1 MLPRRTRH
9 AAVLC
14 LGLALLAGRA
24 TAADGLA
31 VDPADSRLAARPDL
45 LERLT
50 ATAHGYFRFV
60 NAAFAGE
67 ACRLFSDVAS
77 SMPEVNLHG
86 DAHVE
91 QYAVTSL
98 GRGLTDFDD
107 CTRGKAVIDLVRFGS
122 SLLLA
127 AREKGW
133 SAEERRFVDAFLE
146 GYRTGLRGG
155 RRGMRTPELVTRTR
169 AGFHWDHAPALRQAH
184 ALIDQAPLPVDA
196 FADGVSRFAEL
207 VSFRRE
213 VPADFFRAK
222 RVGALTMGVGSAL
235 DEKYLIIFEGDTAA
249 AEDDLVVEAK
259 QIRDLAGNPCVRTD
273 VGASRVLDGQRL
285 IAYEPFALRGGRPPR
300 RQVLLDARLDGR
312 LPGGV
317 HSLRHPL
324 AARPAGDRLRRGGAD
339 GPGPPQAARRATGQG
354 PQPSGP
360 SLTGRDRGPGPRR
373 RPRDGRQD
381 GRGLAGVQAPGECAP
396 GECAAFSRN
405 ASVASRGRGLPRGVR
420 RGFPATEVL
429 TARGRKRGPGLPR
442 GLPDGRPWTTKQLRP
457 PGGCLASPRCITKPT
472 PSRGRCRPGPRRGP

>member
-24 TAADGLA
+24 TAADSLA

-207 VSFRRE
+207 VSFGRE

-285 IAYEPFALRGGRPPR
+285 IAYEPFGYAAVVPHGGKFFWMHDWTDDYQEASIRSAI
-300 RQVLLDARLDGR
+300 L
-312 LPGGV
+312 
-317 HSLRHPL
+317 S
-324 AARPAGDRLRRGGAD
+324 
-339 GPGPPQAARRATGQG
+339 
-354 PQPSGP
+354 
-360 SLTGRDRGPGPRR
+360 
-373 RPRDGRQD
+373 PRDLREIAFD
-381 GRGLAGVQAPGECAP
+381 AGVQM
-396 GECAAFSRN
+396 
-405 ASVASRGRGLPRGVR
+405 GRAHP
-420 RGFPATEVL
+420 
-429 TARGRKRGPGLPR
+429 KR
-442 GLPDGRPWTTKQLRP
+442 PDGGEDKDRQRAATRSLDAIEPRVRSAIRELADRTEAAWRAFRLRANAHRENAQHS
-457 PGGCLASPRCITKPT
+457 PGT
-472 PSRGRCRPGPRRGP
+472 RR

>member
-1 MLPRRTRH
+1 
-9 AAVLC
+9 LC
-14 LGLALLAGRA
+14 LALALAAARA
-24 TAADGLA
+24 AAADALA
-31 VDPADSRLAARPDL
+31 VDPADPRLAARPDL
-45 LERLT
+45 VERLT

-60 NAAFAGE
+60 NAAFAAE
-67 ACRLFSDVAS
+67 TCRLFSDVAP

-107 CTRGKAVIDLVRFGS
+107 CTQGKPVIDLVRFGS

-155 RRGMRTPELVTRTR
+155 GRGMRTPELVTRTR

-196 FADGVSRFAEL
+196 FADGVSRFVEL
-207 VSFRRE
+207 VSSRRE
-213 VPADFFRAK
+213 VPADFFRVK

-235 DEKYLIIFEGDTAA
+235 DEKYLLVFEGASPA

-259 QIRDLAGNPCVRTD
+259 QIRELPGNPCVRTD

-285 IAYEPFALRGGRPPR
+285 IAYEPFAY
-300 RQVLLDARLDGR
+300 
-312 LPGGV
+312 
-317 HSLRHPL
+317 
-324 AARPAGDRLRRGGAD
+324 AAVVPHGDKFFWMHDWTDDYQEASIQSVIL
-339 GPGPPQAARRATGQG
+339 
-354 PQPSGP
+354 S
-360 SLTGRDRGPGPRR
+360 
-373 RPRDGRQD
+373 PRDLREVAFD
-381 GRGLAGVQAPGECAP
+381 AGVQM
-396 GECAAFSRN
+396 
-405 ASVASRGRGLPRGVR
+405 GRAHPKGPTGATDKDR
-420 RGFPATEVL
+420 RKAVERSLDATE
-429 TARGRKRGPGLPR
+429 GRVRAAMRELANRTESAWGKFRHRANAEHSPG
-442 GLPDGRPWTTKQLRP
+442 T
-457 PGGCLASPRCITKPT
+457 
-472 PSRGRCRPGPRRGP
+472 RR